1 MSDTR
6 LILSNVSDAIGTI
19 VLNHPTKRNAL
30 SRELVEQL
38 LAALAGFEKATV
50 RAVVIRA
57 PSGGSVW
64 SAGHDVSELPQGEDP
79 LSYSDPLERAL
90 RAVRTFPAPVV
101 AMVHGSVWG
110 GATELV
116 LSCDI
121 VIGDETSTFAI
132 TPASLGIAYNVSG
145 LLQFMRRL
153 PFNFVKEMFFTATPV
168 RAVDAEKWGILNHLV
183 PATELERFTY
193 DLVRVIGER
202 APLAVRVAKELLHI
216 LAETEPLAPAV
227 FEHIQELRRRV
238 YRSADY
244 REGIRAFREKRK
256 PNFKGC

>member
-1 MSDTR
+1 
-6 LILSNVSDAIGTI
+6 
-19 VLNHPTKRNAL
+19 
-30 SRELVEQL
+30 
-38 LAALAGFEKATV
+38 
-50 RAVVIRA
+50 
-57 PSGGSVW
+57 
-64 SAGHDVSELPQGEDP
+64 
-79 LSYSDPLERAL
+79 
-90 RAVRTFPAPVV
+90 
-101 AMVHGSVWG
+101 MVHGSVWG

-121 VIGDETSTFAI
+121 VIGDETSSFAI

-168 RAVDAEKWGILNHLV
+168 KAADAEKWGILNHLV
-183 PATELERFTY
+183 RSAELEPFTY
-193 DLVRVIGER
+193 DLVRVIAER

-216 LAETEPLAPAV
+216 LAEADQLTPAV

-244 REGIRAFREKRK
+244 SEGIRAFREKRK